1 MVILVNNN
9 KININGHLIILNR
22 KIIKAIEI
30 DNGFVLVLIDIPIG
44 DDGLNNLFSYTKN
57 GEFLWQIEPSN
68 LQEEGQ
74 TSYPYERLNV
84 VEGQY
89 FVVDFYGRRIFFD
102 PYTGL
107 FLSRDIV
114 K

>member
-1 MVILVNNN
+1 MVILVNDN
-9 KININGHLIILNR
+9 KIDINGHLIILNQ
-22 KIIKAIEI
+22 KIIKVIEI
-30 DNGFVLVLIDIPIG
+30 DNGSVLVLTDVPIG

-57 GEFLWQIEPSN
+57 GEFLWQIEPSD
-68 LQEEGQ
+68 LQKEGQ
-74 TSYPYERLNV
+74 ISHPYEGVNIVDGR
-84 VEGQY
+84 Y

-107 FLSRDIV
+107 CLSRDVV

>member
-68 LQEEGQ
+68 LQKEGQ
-74 TSYPYERLNV
+74 TSYPYEGLNV

>member
-1 MVILVNNN
+1 MVILANNN
-9 KININGHLIILNR
+9 KININRHLIILNR

-30 DNGFVLVLIDIPIG
+30 DNGSVLVLIDIPIG

-68 LQEEGQ
+68 LQKEGQ
-74 TSYPYERLNV
+74 TSYPYEGLNV

-107 FLSRDIV
+107 FLSRDVV

>member
-1 MVILVNNN
+1 MAILVNDN
-9 KININGHLIILNR
+9 KININGNLIILNR

-30 DNGFVLVLIDIPIG
+30 DNGSVLVLIGIPIG

-57 GEFLWQIEPSN
+57 GEFLWQIEPSD
-68 LQEEGQ
+68 LQKEDQ
-74 TSYPYERLNV
+74 TSYPYEGLNV

-107 FLSRDIV
+107 FLSRDVV

>member
-1 MVILVNNN
+1 MVILANNN
-9 KININGHLIILNR
+9 KIDINGYLVIFNQ

-30 DNGFVLVLIDIPIG
+30 DNGSVLVLIDIPIG

-68 LQEEGQ
+68 LQKEGQ
-74 TSYPYERLNV
+74 TSYPYEGLNV

-107 FLSRDIV
+107 FLSRDVV